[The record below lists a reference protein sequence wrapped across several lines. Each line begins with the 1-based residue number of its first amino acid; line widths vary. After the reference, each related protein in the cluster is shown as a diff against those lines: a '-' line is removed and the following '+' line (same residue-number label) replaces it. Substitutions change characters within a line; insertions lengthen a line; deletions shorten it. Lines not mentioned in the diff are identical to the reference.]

1 MDRIPIAIVG
11 CGGMGGRH
19 LLGLKELYDT
29 DWCNVEL
36 VAACDL
42 RRDNAEHLAAEA
54 EKLLGRRPRV
64 FEHMEAMV
72 RALPDLQG
80 VDITTSSGSHHAVAA
95 AALDLG
101 LHVLCEKPLAVTIRG
116 CNRVIE
122 AQRRA
127 GKVLSVAEQYRR
139 DPMCRLTRAL
149 LDAGVIGKLYTLFE
163 IGAGSGNQII
173 ILPWRHDKYAGGIV
187 VDAGVHT
194 CDLMQYY
201 MGDARQVYA
210 RTQQY
215 EPIRYKGSRLGVAH
229 FYEHWYAE
237 VPDSIVATAED
248 SLISIIDFQN
258 GTTGQWTTFMAAH
271 GQGFGYSAI
280 YGSRGSL
287 HSPGAR
293 NGQPITVHLDRRWKD
308 GVPSEDA
315 VASSYTEGELSGNA
329 VLDLVPDFHLDA
341 PTARLF
347 GRDRLGSYAFSFPEA
362 DRKLLA
368 VEYQEF
374 GECIRTGTQP
384 EVNAYVG
391 RKALA
396 LVNAALESSALNRPV
411 TLDEIESERT
421 AIYEA
426 DINAHWGI

>member
-1 MDRIPIAIVG
+1 
-11 CGGMGGRH
+11 MGGRH

-29 DWCNVEL
+29 ELCNVEL

-42 RRDNAEHLAAEA
+42 RQDNAEHLADDA
-54 EKLLGRRPRV
+54 EKLLGRRPQV
-64 FEHMEAMV
+64 FARMDAMV
-72 RALPDLQG
+72 QALPDLQG
-80 VDITTSSGSHHAVAA
+80 VDITTDSGSHHAVAA

-101 LHVLCEKPLAVTIRG
+101 LHVLCEKPLAITIRG
-116 CNRVIE
+116 CNRIIE

-139 DPMCRLTRAL
+139 DPMCRLTKAL

-163 IGAGSGNQII
+163 IGAGSGDQII
-173 ILPWRHDKYAGGIV
+173 ILPWRHDKYAGGII

-194 CDLMQYY
+194 SDLMQYY
-201 MGDARQVYA
+201 MGHARQVYA
-210 RTQQY
+210 RTQQF
-215 EPIRYKGSRLGVAH
+215 EPVRYKGSRLGVAH

-248 SLISIIDFQN
+248 SLISIIDFEK
-258 GTTGQWTTFMAAH
+258 GPTGQWTTFMAAH

-293 NGQPITVHLDRRWKD
+293 NGRPITVYLDQGD
-308 GVPSEDA
+308 GGA
-315 VASSYTEGELSGNA
+315 EGELSGDA
-329 VLDLVPDFHLDA
+329 VLALVPDFHLDA
-341 PTARLF
+341 TTARLF
-347 GRDRLGSYAFSFPEA
+347 GRDRLGSYSFSFPEA

-374 GECIRTGTQP
+374 GACIGTGIQP
-384 EVNAYVG
+384 EVDALTG
-391 RKALA
+391 RKDLA
-396 LVNAALESSALNRPV
+396 LVNAALESSMLNRPV
-411 TLDEIESERT
+411 TLEEIEAEQT
-421 AIYEA
+421 AVYEA

>member
-1 MDRIPIAIVG
+1 
-11 CGGMGGRH
+11 MGGRH

-36 VAACDL
+36 VAVCDL
-42 RRDNAEHLAAEA
+42 RRDNAEHLAGEA
-54 EKLLGRRPRV
+54 DKLLGRRPHV
-64 FEHMEAMV
+64 FEGMEAMA

-80 VDITTSSGSHHAVAA
+80 VDITTDSGSHHVVAV

-101 LHVLCEKPLAVTIRG
+101 LHVLCEKPLAITIRG
-116 CNRVIE
+116 CNRIIE

-139 DPMCRLTRAL
+139 DPICRLTKAL
-149 LDAGVIGKLYTLFE
+149 LDAGVIGSLYALLE
-163 IGAGSGNQII
+163 IGAGSGDQII
-173 ILPWRHDKYAGGIV
+173 ILPWRHDKYAGGII

-201 MGDARQVYA
+201 MGNAGQVYA
-210 RTQQY
+210 RTRQY
-215 EPIRYKGSRLGVAH
+215 EPIRYKGSRIGVAH
-229 FYEHWYAE
+229 FYEHWASE
-237 VPDSIVATAED
+237 VPSSIVATAED
-248 SLISIIDFQN
+248 SLISIIDFQS
-258 GTTGQWTTFMAAH
+258 GATGQWTSFMAAH

-293 NGQPITVHLDRRWKD
+293 NGRPIVVHLDPGGERS
-308 GVPSEDA
+308 G
-315 VASSYTEGELSGNA
+315 GELSGDA
-329 VLDLVPDFHLDA
+329 LLDLVPDFHLDA

-347 GRDRLGSYAFSFPEA
+347 GGDRLGSYAFPFPEA
-362 DRKLLA
+362 DRKLVA
-368 VEYQEF
+368 VEYHEF
-374 GECIRTGTQP
+374 GECIRTGIRP
-384 EVNAYVG
+384 EVDAYVG

-396 LVNAALESSALNRPV
+396 LVNAALESSVLNRPV
-411 TLDEIESERT
+411 TLDEIESEQT
-421 AIYEA
+421 AVYEA

>member
-1 MDRIPIAIVG
+1 
-11 CGGMGGRH
+11 
-19 LLGLKELYDT
+19 
-29 DWCNVEL
+29 
-36 VAACDL
+36 
-42 RRDNAEHLAAEA
+42 
-54 EKLLGRRPRV
+54 
-64 FEHMEAMV
+64 
-72 RALPDLQG
+72 
-80 VDITTSSGSHHAVAA
+80 
-95 AALDLG
+95 
-101 LHVLCEKPLAVTIRG
+101 LAVTIRG

-127 GKVLSVAEQYRR
+127 SKVLSVAEQYRR

-163 IGAGSGNQII
+163 IGAGSGDQII

-201 MGDARQVYA
+201 MGNARQVYA

-248 SLISIIDFQN
+248 SLISIIDFES

-293 NGQPITVHLDRRWKD
+293 NGRPITVHLDQ
-308 GVPSEDA
+308 
-315 VASSYTEGELSGNA
+315 EGELSGDA
-329 VLDLVPDFHLDA
+329 VLAMVPDFHLDA
-341 PTARLF
+341 TTARLF
-347 GRDRLGSYAFSFPEA
+347 GQDRLGSYTFSFPEA

-374 GECIRTGTQP
+374 GECIRTGIQP
-384 EVNAYVG
+384 EVDAYVG

-396 LVNAALESSALNRPV
+396 LVNAQRGRLDNGFAFCGSNAHRATEIISVKELVSALRAEYQEAV
-411 TLDEIESERT
+411 R
-421 AIYEA
+421 EA
-426 DINAHWGI
+426 DGR

>member
-29 DWCNVEL
+29 EICNVEL

-42 RRDNAEHLAAEA
+42 RRDNAEHLAGEA

-64 FEHMEAMV
+64 FERMEAMV
-72 RALPDLQG
+72 QALPDLQG
-80 VDITTSSGSHHAVAA
+80 VDITTDSGSHHAVAA

-127 GKVLSVAEQYRR
+127 SKVLSVAEQYRR

-163 IGAGSGNQII
+163 IGAGSGDQII

-201 MGDARQVYA
+201 MGNARQVCA

-248 SLISIIDFQN
+248 SLISIIDFDN
-258 GTTGQWTTFMAAH
+258 GATGQWTTFMAAH

-293 NGQPITVHLDRRWKD
+293 NGRPITVHLDQ
-308 GVPSEDA
+308 
-315 VASSYTEGELSGNA
+315 EGELSGDA
-329 VLDLVPDFHLDA
+329 VLAMVPDFHLDA
-341 PTARLF
+341 TTARLF
-347 GRDRLGSYAFSFPEA
+347 GQDRLGSYTFSFPEA

-374 GECIRTGTQP
+374 GECIRTGIQP
-384 EVNAYVG
+384 EVDAYVG

-421 AIYEA
+421 AVYEA